1 MTPSKAC
8 YTFNPLSKNYAS
20 PVVADLSGEDYTYT
34 LDSGSGCADVAVTV
48 NAAAQGTYGIQSGS
62 QAHPIYPG
70 VFDGA
75 VSVVST
81 NAADILVSE
90 RQIYGNSFSE
100 SMGIPGN
107 RLTTE
112 YWFPWYDGLTMN
124 TWITIGAPG
133 SNVGNAT
140 VEVYI
145 GSGGTPIGTYSVAP
159 GSQVHPD
166 YPGVFDGAV
175 RVVST
180 DGKDIFAS
188 ERQIYGG
195 SFSETMG
202 IPANRLDTEYWF
214 PLYEL
219 RRR

>member
-1 MTPSKAC
+1 M
-8 YTFNPLSKNYAS
+8 
-20 PVVADLSGEDYTYT
+20 
-34 LDSGSGCADVAVTV
+34 
-48 NAAAQGTYGIQSGS
+48 
-62 QAHPIYPG
+62 H
-70 VFDGA
+70 
-75 VSVVST
+75 
-81 NAADILVSE
+81 
-90 RQIYGNSFSE
+90 
-100 SMGIPGN
+100 
-107 RLTTE
+107 
-112 YWFPWYDGLTMN
+112 

-214 PLYEL
+214 PLYDLADDDGPGSASE
-219 RRR
+219 RRTPTLAMRAWKCTLPAP